1 VFKPLKVV
9 DLELSR
15 PLDSVHDLTGP
26 GEVQALVRWHG
37 LPLGRF
43 TSAAPPGDGADI
55 TRAIAVQH
63 WRTLMRRRLRAALQ
77 AAQSLDHLG
86 LDDLQQIAPP
96 PYSGPRPLVTVAVC
110 TRNRPA
116 DLGRCLDALMQ
127 LDYPAL
133 DVLVVDN
140 APDGDAT
147 ARLVAGRYPRVRHVC
162 EPRPGLDWARNRAI
176 QEARG
181 EILAFTD
188 DDAIVDP
195 GWVTALVRVFA
206 EDPEVMAVT
215 GLVVPYEL
223 ETDAQHLFE
232 RYGGFGRGYEREWH
246 SVPRRP
252 DRADTLYIGAGLYG
266 TGANMAYR
274 RRVFETIGTF
284 DPALDV
290 GTVTLGGGD
299 LDMFFRVLH
308 HGLLL
313 VYEPAA
319 LVRHR
324 HRRTQ
329 AELLRQLDGWGS
341 GFYAYLARN
350 VSMERRARGPI
361 IRFGLWYF
369 WRRYVRRLL
378 ASLVSPTVPR
388 ALILAELRGAL
399 AGVSRY
405 RRARAAAAT
414 IAATPVP
421 AAATSE
427 AARL

>member
-1 VFKPLKVV
+1 
-9 DLELSR
+9 
-15 PLDSVHDLTGP
+15 
-26 GEVQALVRWHG
+26 
-37 LPLGRF
+37 
-43 TSAAPPGDGADI
+43 
-55 TRAIAVQH
+55 
-63 WRTLMRRRLRAALQ
+63 
-77 AAQSLDHLG
+77 
-86 LDDLQQIAPP
+86 
-96 PYSGPRPLVTVAVC
+96 
-110 TRNRPA
+110 
-116 DLGRCLDALMQ
+116 MQ
-127 LDYPAL
+127 LDYPL
-133 DVLVVDN
+133 SMCWWSTT
-140 APDGDAT
+140 PPMAT
-147 ARLVAGRYPRVRHVC
+147 RPPGSWLAAIHAYAMSASRA
-162 EPRPGLDWARNRAI
+162 PGLDWARNRAI

-274 RRVFETIGTF
+274 RRVFETIGAF

-299 LDMFFRVLH
+299 LDMFFRCPAPRAPARVRAGRARAPPSPPHAGRAAPPARRLGQRVLRLSRPQRQ
-308 HGLLL
+308 HG
-313 VYEPAA
+313 
-319 LVRHR
+319 
-324 HRRTQ
+324 
-329 AELLRQLDGWGS
+329 G
-341 GFYAYLARN
+341 
-350 VSMERRARGPI
+350 RARGPI

-414 IAATPVP
+414 IAATPVSRRGDVRGRP
-421 AAATSE
+421 PLSAPSAPT
-427 AARL
+427 RRR